1 MNVAVIGGGGRE
13 HALARKLASSRRVE
27 KIFAV
32 PGNDGM
38 RDVAEVRPEIGET
51 DFEALADLCIENAV
65 EWVIVGPEAPLNE
78 GVADFLEGK
87 GIKVFGP
94 RKAESKIESSKAF
107 AKDIMERYGIPTAK
121 YQSFTDYD
129 AAYQYI
135 ESVGAPIVLKKDG
148 LAAGKGVVVA
158 TDMDEALAGLDALME
173 GADAPVVIEEFLEG
187 EEFSLMVLVN
197 GEYTHSFEII
207 AQDHKRAFDGDEGPN
222 TGGMGVYAPVEHIS
236 ESVRKAAVEQ
246 IVEPMAHAMVAEG
259 LDYFG
264 VLYLGAIVTEEG
276 VKVIEFNARF
286 GDPEAQILLSLMK
299 DDFIDVLEK
308 VERKE
313 SFELTFAPGHQV
325 GVMLAS
331 AGYPLAYEKGHTI
344 DFDDVRDACYVS
356 GLKQEDGRWCTNG
369 GRVLL
374 VTGEGA
380 TIEAAV
386 DAAYANVDRV
396 SFDGEA
402 LFLRRDIARRA
413 LNQGRPEA

>member
-13 HALARKLASSRRVE
+13 HALARKLDASRRVE
-27 KIFAV
+27 KVFAM

-38 RDVAEVRPEIGET
+38 RDVAEVHPEIGET
-51 DFEALADLCIENAV
+51 DFEAMADLCAENAV

-78 GVADFLEGK
+78 GAADFLEER

-129 AAYQYI
+129 AAYHYI

-173 GADAPVVIEEFLEG
+173 ESDAPVVIEEFLEG

-197 GEYTHSFEII
+197 GAYTHPFEIL

-222 TGGMGVYAPVEHIS
+222 TGGMGVYAPVEHIP
-236 ESVRKAAVEQ
+236 EPVRKAAVEQ

-286 GDPEAQILLSLMK
+286 GDPEAQILLSLME

-313 SFELTFAPGHQV
+313 SFELNFSPGYQV

-331 AGYPLAYEKGHTI
+331 AGYPLTYEKGHTI
-344 DFDDVRDACYVS
+344 DFDDVRNACYVS
-356 GLKQEDGRWCTNG
+356 GLKQEDGKWRTNG

-386 DAAYANVDRV
+386 DAAYANVARV
-396 SFDGEA
+396 AFDEGA

-413 LNQGRPEA
+413 LNQG

>member
-13 HALARKLASSRRVE
+13 HALARKLSDSESVD
-27 KIFAV
+27 KVFV
-32 PGNDGM
+32 MPGNDGM
-38 RDVAEVRPEIGET
+38 RDVAEVHPEIGET
-51 DFEALADLCIENAV
+51 DFEAMADLCTSNAV
-65 EWVIVGPEAPLNE
+65 EWVIVGPEAPLSG

-94 RKAESKIESSKAF
+94 RKEESKVESSKAF
-107 AKDIMERYGIPTAK
+107 AKDIMERHGIPTAK
-121 YQSFTDYD
+121 YESFTDYD
-129 AAYQYI
+129 AAYRYI

-173 GADAPVVIEEFLEG
+173 DTDAPVVIEEFLEG

-222 TGGMGVYAPVEHIS
+222 TGGMGAYAPVEHIK
-236 ESVRKAAVEQ
+236 EPVRRAAVEQ
-246 IVEPMAHAMVAEG
+246 IVEPMARAMVAEG

-264 VLYLGAIVTEEG
+264 VLYLGAIVTEDG

-286 GDPEAQILLSLMK
+286 GDPEAQILLSLME

-308 VERKE
+308 VEQKE
-313 SFELTFAPGHQV
+313 PFELTFSPAYQV

-331 AGYPLAYEKGHTI
+331 AGYPMAYEKGHTI
-344 DFDDVRDACYVS
+344 DFDAVRDACYVS
-356 GLKQEDGRWCTNG
+356 GLEQAEDAWHSSG

-374 VTGEGA
+374 VTGEGDS
-380 TIEAAV
+380 IEAAV
-386 DAAYANVDRV
+386 EAAYSNVDKV
-396 SFDGEA
+396 KFDEGA
-402 LFLRRDIARRA
+402 LFLRRDIAKRA
-413 LNQGRPEA
+413 LDRE